1 MGRGFCKALMPD
13 HRFRLVSRAGEVDG
27 ARSSAWL
34 RGELL
39 CYLRAV
45 DERGVE
51 DGEAY
56 LKFAALAVL
65 VGIAVAFQATLTS
78 VSQRA
83 LGPALLVAISG
94 LTTAAVAAGV
104 ALFLARPE
112 FTARAVGFAAASG
125 VLGAFILGGIAY
137 SAGQTGVARTLS
149 LVIASQLIV
158 SLVLDS
164 VGLFGADGQDFS
176 PLTVLGVVLILVGGV
191 LVVRY

>member
-1 MGRGFCKALMPD
+1 MGG
-13 HRFRLVSRAGEVDG
+13 AGD
-27 ARSSAWL
+27 R
-34 RGELL
+34 
-39 CYLRAV
+39 
-45 DERGVE
+45 
-51 DGEAY
+51 EAY

-78 VSQRA
+78 VSQRT
-83 LGPALLVAISG
+83 LGPTLLVAFSG

-104 ALFLARPE
+104 AVFLARPE
-112 FTARAVGFAAASG
+112 FTARAVGLAAASG

-158 SLVLDS
+158 SLILDS
-164 VGLFGADGQDFS
+164 IGVFGADGRDFS
-176 PLTVLGVVLILVGGV
+176 AFTVLGVILILVGGI